1 VWLFPSRNDD
11 GNVSETVVEVSTAR
25 SSAIEAA
32 KLLQDRGSNRI
43 TDASKPGGSE
53 LSAPSIFAIRD
64 GDDAAGARC
73 ILPSDE
79 PRHDPRVAKAVVN
92 GVARRAPR
100 DAHAYE
106 SSRAP
111 VIASQEEIALA
122 EQLRLELER
131 KYLNEPR

>member
-1 VWLFPSRNDD
+1 M
-11 GNVSETVVEVSTAR
+11 AR
-25 SSAIEAA
+25 SCAIEAA

-43 TDASKPGGSE
+43 TDGAKPGGPE
-53 LSAPSIFAIRD
+53 VSAPFIFAIRD
-64 GDDAAGARC
+64 GDDTAGARR
-73 ILPSDE
+73 IMPSDE
-79 PRHDPRVAKAVVN
+79 RRHDPRVADAAVN

-100 DAHAYE
+100 DAHANE

-122 EQLRLELER
+122 EQLRFELER